1 MAGYIFS
8 VSKNLMS
15 NVKEENIKN
24 GYFTP
29 FTPEI
34 TEEEMVLEKSRKRK
48 SINKV
53 LAATFA
59 DFVTMKAG
67 DNVYFLS
74 DRKIYGVGT
83 LKNIGDDCKYDN
95 YLNASMLLPNCRQR
109 KLNYLTTENSRAR
122 WVCFFEPGNHFML
135 NGVDMDDVLRYKPSS
150 FKMLRAFEGLSFI
163 KIDDEENRAL
173 KEYLYIINE
182 SEISNSTGCLDFDDT
197 LHINLEKMVLDEY
210 KMDINKALN
219 DEDNKEFV
227 ISEMFIEAAL
237 LQRLSIGSESVF
249 GNWDFLTHQLI
260 ASPFKPL
267 EYIDKMDIY
276 GYRFSECYP
285 DNPKLESKYILIEL
299 KKGKINKAAL
309 EQTMQYVDWVCKEYA
324 YGDYSRIEAYLVGED
339 TVRNI
344 DDIIKKY
351 CQRNYIIETHPVKTS
366 YWNNLHLVKYLIS
379 THVDFQNIEC
389 NDCNPTI

>member
-8 VSKNLMS
+8 VSRNLMS
-15 NVKEENIKN
+15 NVKEENIKK
-24 GYFTP
+24 GYFIP

-34 TEEEMVLEKSRKRK
+34 TEEEMVPEKSRKRK

-83 LKNIGDDCKYDN
+83 LKDIGDDCKYDN

-109 KLNYLTTENSRAR
+109 ELNYLTTENNRAR

-150 FKMLRAFEGLSFI
+150 FRMLRAFEGLSFI

-173 KEYLYIINE
+173 KEYLYIIND
-182 SEISNSTGCLDFDDT
+182 SEILNGMGYQDFDVT
-197 LHINLEKMVLDEY
+197 LHQNLEQMSLDEY
-210 KMDINKALN
+210 KMDINKALT

-237 LQRLSIGSESVF
+237 LQRLSSGSESVF
-249 GNWDFLTHQLI
+249 GKWDFLTHQLI

-267 EYIDKMDIY
+267 EYIDKMDVY

-299 KKGKINKAAL
+299 KKGKINKAAI

-324 YGDYSRIEAYLVGED
+324 YGDYSRIEAYLIGED

-351 CQRNYIIETHPVKTS
+351 CQRNYIVETHPVKTS
-366 YWNNLHLVKYLIS
+366 YWNNLRLVKYLIN

-389 NDCNPTI
+389 NDWDSMI